1 MGYVMVTS
9 PCVGCG
15 NIFSYHPNKV
25 PSVSLDGGPRQPIC
39 QACVDRMNP
48 MRKKNG
54 VPLIKPLPGA
64 YEPADENEVIW
75 ND

>member
-1 MGYVMVTS
+1 
-9 PCVGCG
+9 
-15 NIFSYHPNKV
+15 
-25 PSVSLDGGPRQPIC
+25 
-39 QACVDRMNP
+39 MNP